1 MMKKR
6 AKMKM
11 KIVEVFP
18 TLFYAFE
25 FSQDQIRPLCEEIQ
39 DKKEELKRRYYNDH
53 SEPIPD
59 DYWTDYVNPITFP
72 TYEKIVREEI
82 LSRFLPEMKCKH
94 LAYWTAI
101 YGEKGY
107 HGLHN
112 HNLSLYDNVIINMS
126 SILYLSDIGHTVFY
140 NPRQGTDEIQRHIE
154 IPSVVGKMIMF
165 PSHILHVA
173 NPHGITGKEKVIM
186 SSNWQVYNV
195 PCEVQK

>member
-1 MMKKR
+1 
-6 AKMKM
+6 MKM

-18 TLFYAFE
+18 TLFYDFE

-53 SEPIPD
+53 HTLSNHSEPILD

-94 LAYWTAI
+94 LVYWTAI

-107 HGLHN
+107 HGLHS
-112 HNLSLYDNVIINMS
+112 HNLSLHDDGIINMS

-140 NPRQGTDEIQRHIE
+140 NPRQGTDEIQRSIE
-154 IPSVVGKMIMF
+154 IRSVVGKMVMF

-173 NPHGITGKEKVIM
+173 NPHGKTGKERVIM

-195 PCEVQK
+195 SSPE